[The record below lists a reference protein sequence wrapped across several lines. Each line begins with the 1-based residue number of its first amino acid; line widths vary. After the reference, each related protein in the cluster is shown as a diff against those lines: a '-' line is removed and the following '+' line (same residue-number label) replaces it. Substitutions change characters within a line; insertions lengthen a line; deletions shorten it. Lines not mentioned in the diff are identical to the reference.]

1 MAKFARLVANEYI
14 KLKKVSTLIIVILSV
29 LLTLAYLGITKLI
42 DYTVNNTTMFA
53 TFSVEEDLQWTLD
66 SLHSELESLEAQAKE
81 KPNPDLE
88 EMILDT
94 KQNIAIIEFELE
106 HCVLD
111 YDHWTMDAASEF
123 LPVLNTVE
131 ANHQVD
137 CSAEREA
144 FTKAIDARDW
154 KAYLNLDLDFGQ
166 KVGKLNGLTDAEIA
180 KDQSVNRYC
189 VEHDIM
195 PEPNSDAYTLVVNW
209 DSAKKQLEQ
218 LRESEANGQLV
229 ATDTMKKAQD
239 AFTLYDYR
247 IQHEAYYDI
256 SENTGWTTTGK
267 FDFWNVLNGSYMVA
281 GFIGILIIVIAGGIV
296 ASEFSQGTIKFLL
309 INPVK
314 RWKIL
319 MAKYFTAISI
329 GYLILLLSFIVS
341 VIASAMLMGF
351 DNIGA
356 YYYYLSGDEVKR
368 IPGILYTLRTYF
380 FGSIDIV
387 VNATFA
393 FAISSMIRSTALAVG
408 AGIAATFIGNTL
420 VSILGMFQMDWG
432 RFLIFSNTDM
442 QAIVTGASPFVGHT
456 PGFATAII
464 LIHLF
469 VFLLIAWDGFT
480 RREI

>member
-1 MAKFARLVANEYI
+1 MAKFGRLVLNEYI
-14 KLKKVSTLIIVILSV
+14 KLKKISTLIIMILAV
-29 LLTLAYLGITKLI
+29 LLTVAYLGIAKLA
-42 DYTVNNTTMFA
+42 DYTINSAIFYMET
-53 TFSVEEDLQWTLD
+53 VEESLDWEKSNLQT
-66 SLHSELESLEAQAKE
+66 ELEMLKAEENPVEDTYLVIEQLEQQ
-81 KPNPDLE
+81 LR
-88 EMILDT
+88 
-94 KQNIAIIEFELE
+94 IINFKLE
-106 HCVLD
+106 HCVLE
-111 YDHWTMDAASEF
+111 YDHWTYLAADNF
-123 LPVLNTVE
+123 LGTLYMTEIENNADYSKE
-131 ANHQVD
+131 IEQ
-137 CSAEREA
+137 
-144 FTKAIDARDW
+144 FTRAIDNRDW
-154 KAYLNLDLDFGQ
+154 KAYLTVKIDFNRSAGKDSGLSEQEIKNMTTVDQYCLD
-166 KVGKLNGLTDAEIA
+166 
-180 KDQSVNRYC
+180 
-189 VEHDIM
+189 HDIM
-195 PEPNSDAYTLVVNW
+195 PVETDDAYMLVKNW
-209 DSAKKQLEQ
+209 DAARQQLELLQ
-218 LRESEANGQLV
+218 ESEKNGQLV
-229 ATDTMKKAQD
+229 ASDTMKKAKD
-239 AFTLYDYR
+239 AFALYDYR
-247 IQHEAYYDI
+247 IQHEAYYDV
-256 SENTGWTTTGK
+256 SENTGWMNNGK
-267 FDFWNVLNGSYMVA
+267 FDFWNVLNGSYMIS

-329 GYLILLLSFIVS
+329 GYLILMVSFLVA
-341 VIASAMLMGF
+341 VVMSAMLMGF

-356 YYYYLSGDEVKR
+356 YYHYISGDEVKR

-442 QAIVTGASPFVGHT
+442 QAIVEGNSMFVGHT
-456 PGFATAII
+456 PGFAAVIV
-464 LIHLF
+464 LIHMF